1 MVNED
6 VEAQGV
12 VAEDRAAVN
21 GAVVVATVGIVA
33 VDEEEVCSE

>member
-12 VAEDRAAVN
+12 AAEDRAAVN
-21 GAVVVATVGIVA
+21 GAVVATEGIVA
-33 VDEEEVCSE
+33 VDEEEVRSE